1 VKRTMLLIACV
12 AMVAIV
18 AGATTA
24 QAQMTKGVK
33 AGLTMTTFTG
43 DDKTMETIDPS
54 YKMGFAVGGYLNHA
68 FTPQFSFQPEAY
80 FALKGAKYEEGSDSI
95 TVKLNYLSIP
105 LLLKMQTNP
114 DSGLFF
120 VAGPE
125 IAFTLSAKSKID
137 VGGES
142 LDVDMKDDV
151 KGMDYGLVVGA
162 GVNLT
167 KMSIE
172 ARYSMG
178 LTTIDDTVDETDVK
192 NSGFTVL
199 FGIGL

>member
-1 VKRTMLLIACV
+1 MRKAMLLLTVLALV
-12 AMVAIV
+12 AGLM
-18 AGATTA
+18 GATTA
-24 QAQMTKGVK
+24 QAQMTKGLK

-43 DDKTMETIDPS
+43 DDTTMETIEPS

-80 FALKGAKYEEGSDSI
+80 YALKGAKYEEGSDAI
-95 TVKLNYLSIP
+95 TMKLNYLSIP

-125 IAFTLSAKSKID
+125 IAFTLSAKSKIE

-142 LDVDMKDDV
+142 LDVDIKDDV

-162 GVNLT
+162 GINLT

-178 LTTIDDTVDETDVK
+178 LTTIDDTADETDVK